1 MELYNIWI
9 FKRIKIMSNIT
20 KVQYKIDTEVSNS
33 DENYKQIDDMLK
45 NNTISTE
52 DHYILIIKL
61 MKEKIDELVDE
72 VNTLKNS

>member
-1 MELYNIWI
+1 
-9 FKRIKIMSNIT
+9 MSNIT